1 MKTSKREFLKLAA
14 ASVCFLNYGSLN
26 SWGKTNHKRKLAS
39 TNEWDEIR
47 NQFSL
52 TKNRVYFNNGTIGP
66 SPEPVLECVIS
77 SMKQVDFMSEH
88 NENHGTILRE
98 KIAQFI
104 HASAEE
110 ISLTHN
116 TTEAINI
123 IARGLKLEALDEI
136 IITTHEHVGNALPW
150 LNRARLDDVVL
161 KSFEPKKTA
170 EEVIAQVRSLITS
183 KTKVIAVPYI
193 SCTTGQVF
201 PIKQLAK
208 LAHDKNIFIF
218 VDGAHALGMLPL
230 NMLDLG
236 IDFFATCGHKWMC
249 GPKGTGFL
257 YIKKSLIDKVEANFV
272 GAYSDTGWSLTPP
285 KIEGFNPTAHRYD
298 YGSQN
303 TSLYAGFSAAIDFF
317 NQIGMEKIKNYGF
330 DLASTLQ
337 EELLKLSELVEVL
350 TPTENQSRAMM
361 ISFRFKNKDYKQF
374 ANYAAKNG
382 FRIRQ
387 VPEANLNAIRVSTHL
402 YNSKEEVFNFVKVV
416 ERFSKE
422 FLGEHLE

>member
-1 MKTSKREFLKLAA
+1 MKTSKRDFLKLAA
-14 ASVCFLNYGSLN
+14 ASMCFFNYGSMD
-26 SWGKTNHKRKLAS
+26 SWAKTKNNPKRKLGSAS
-39 TNEWDEIR
+39 EWEEIR
-47 NQFSL
+47 DQFSL

-66 SPEPVLECVIS
+66 SPEPVLTSVIAA
-77 SMKQVDFMSEH
+77 MKQVDFMSEH
-88 NENHGTILRE
+88 YENNGVVLRE
-98 KIAQFI
+98 KIGQFI
-104 HASAEE
+104 NSSPEE

-123 IARGLKLEALDEI
+123 VAQGLELNAGDEV

-150 LNRARLDDVVL
+150 LNRARLDQIVL

-170 EEVIAQVRSLITS
+170 QEVIAQISSLISS
-183 KTKVIAVPYI
+183 KTKVIAIPYI

-201 PIKQLAK
+201 PIKELAA
-208 LAHDKNIFIF
+208 LAHEKNIFIF

-230 NMLDLG
+230 NMKELD

-257 YIKKSLIDKVEANFV
+257 YIKKSLLDKVQARFV

-285 KIEGFNPTAHRYD
+285 KIDGLNPTAHRYD

-317 NQIGMEKIKNYGF
+317 NLIGMQKIKNYGCE
-330 DLASTLQ
+330 LATLLQ
-337 EELLKLSELVEVL
+337 NELLKLSDFIEVL
-350 TPTENQSRAMM
+350 TPIEEQSKAMI
-361 ISFRFKNKDYKQF
+361 ISFRFKEKDYKLF
-374 ANYAAKNG
+374 ANYAGKNG

-402 YNSKEEVFNFVKVV
+402 YNSKEEVLNFVKMV
-416 ERFSKE
+416 EQFVKSSI
-422 FLGEHLE
+422 